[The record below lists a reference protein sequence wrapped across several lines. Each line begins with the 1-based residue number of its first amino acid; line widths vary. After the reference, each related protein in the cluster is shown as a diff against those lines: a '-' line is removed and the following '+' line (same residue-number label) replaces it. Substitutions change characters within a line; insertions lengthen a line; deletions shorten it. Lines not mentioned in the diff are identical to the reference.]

1 MISTHIS
8 CDHNTYHIRFRDT
21 WLQREK
27 EATRPFTFQPK
38 ALEMFENQYKSE
50 LLIRSHPRGRG
61 FESLQVHQTRF
72 GRTPISS
79 AAVSPC
85 SVRPDPQQKSAVLGV
100 IPRRRFFAIRTF
112 DFRYFSCYNGC
123 KNKQEV
129 IQIHFFP
136 YTVRPCATGADFLA
150 GVKFPYI
157 SIKEE
162 LQKLRLIPH
171 KFPLF
176 FGILPKKR
184 NKKSTNRYIGNAG
197 KLILICYN

>member
-1 MISTHIS
+1 
-8 CDHNTYHIRFRDT
+8 
-21 WLQREK
+21 
-27 EATRPFTFQPK
+27 
-38 ALEMFENQYKSE
+38 MFENQYKSE
-50 LLIRSHPRGRG
+50 FLIRSHPRGRG

-79 AAVSPC
+79 AVVSPC
-85 SVRPDPQQKSAVLGV
+85 SVRSDPQQKSAVLEV
-100 IPRRRFFAIRTF
+100 IPRRRFFTICTF
-112 DFRYFSCYNGC
+112 AFCYFSCCNDC
-123 KNKQEV
+123 RKEQEV

-150 GVKFPYI
+150 GVNFPYI

-176 FGILPKKR
+176 FGILPKNC
-184 NKKSTNRYIGNAG
+184 NKKSTNSYIGNAG

>member
-1 MISTHIS
+1 MSALGERS
-8 CDHNTYHIRFRDT
+8 VHIREVEGSNPFRST
-21 WLQREK
+21 KQG
-27 EATRPFTFQPK
+27 
-38 ALEMFENQYKSE
+38 
-50 LLIRSHPRGRG
+50 I
-61 FESLQVHQTRF
+61 

-85 SVRPDPQQKSAVLGV
+85 SVRSDPQQKNAVLEV

-112 DFRYFSCYNGC
+112 DFRYFSCYNDC
-123 KNKQEV
+123 RNKQEV
-129 IQIHFFP
+129 IQIHLFP
-136 YTVRPCATGADFLA
+136 YTVCPCATGANFLV

-157 SIKEE
+157 SIKGE

-184 NKKSTNRYIGNAG
+184 NKNLQTGIQEMLVNLFLYVIIRP
-197 KLILICYN
+197 

>member
-1 MISTHIS
+1 M
-8 CDHNTYHIRFRDT
+8 
-21 WLQREK
+21 
-27 EATRPFTFQPK
+27 
-38 ALEMFENQYKSE
+38 QYVS
-50 LLIRSHPRGRG
+50 LGRAFGSHPRGRG

-85 SVRPDPQQKSAVLGV
+85 SVRSDPQQKSVVLEV
-100 IPRRRFFAIRTF
+100 ISRRRFFAIRTF
-112 DFRYFSCYNGC
+112 AFCYFSCYNGC

-176 FGILPKKR
+176 FGILPKNR

>member
-1 MISTHIS
+1 M
-8 CDHNTYHIRFRDT
+8 
-21 WLQREK
+21 
-27 EATRPFTFQPK
+27 
-38 ALEMFENQYKSE
+38 QYVS
-50 LLIRSHPRGRG
+50 LGRAFGSHPRGRG

-79 AAVSPC
+79 AAVLPW
-85 SVRPDPQQKSAVLGV
+85 SVRSDPQQKSAVLEV
-100 IPRRRFFAIRTF
+100 IPRRRFFTICTF
-112 DFRYFSCYNGC
+112 AFCYFSCCNDC
-123 KNKQEV
+123 RKEQEV

-136 YTVRPCATGADFLA
+136 YTVCPCATGADFLA

-157 SIKEE
+157 SIKGK
-162 LQKLRLIPH
+162 LRKLRLIPH
-171 KFPLF
+171 KSPLF

>member
-1 MISTHIS
+1 MGWNEFVPPHFSISGLVAQLGERS
-8 CDHNTYHIRFRDT
+8 VRIREVEGSNPFRST
-21 WLQREK
+21 KQG
-27 EATRPFTFQPK
+27 
-38 ALEMFENQYKSE
+38 
-50 LLIRSHPRGRG
+50 I
-61 FESLQVHQTRF
+61 

-79 AAVSPC
+79 AAVLPC
-85 SVRPDPQQKSAVLGV
+85 SVRSDPQQKNAVSEV
-100 IPRRRFFAIRTF
+100 IPRRRFFAICTF

-157 SIKEE
+157 SIKGE
-162 LQKLRLIPH
+162 LQKLRLISH
-171 KFPLF
+171 EFPLF

-184 NKKSTNRYIGNAG
+184 NKNLQTG
-197 KLILICYN
+197 CW

>member
-1 MISTHIS
+1 M
-8 CDHNTYHIRFRDT
+8 
-21 WLQREK
+21 
-27 EATRPFTFQPK
+27 
-38 ALEMFENQYKSE
+38 QYVS
-50 LLIRSHPRGRG
+50 LGRAFGSHPRGRG

-85 SVRPDPQQKSAVLGV
+85 SVRSDPQQKSAVLGV
-100 IPRRRFFAIRTF
+100 IPRRRFFAICTF

-123 KNKQEV
+123 RNEQEV

-150 GVKFPYI
+150 GVNFPYI
-157 SIKEE
+157 SIKGE
-162 LQKLRLIPH
+162 LQKLRLIQH
-171 KFPLF
+171 EFPLF

-184 NKKSTNRYIGNAG
+184 NKKSTNKHIGNTG